1 MKKSIQH
8 KAKKW
13 VIGIL
18 LSPFVLFLLLAVL
31 LYLPPVQN
39 FVVHRVAASLSESTG
54 MNISV
59 SRVRLSFPLDL
70 SVKGVEVIDGR
81 DTIVSASSL
90 YLDVRLKPL
99 FEGRADIDGF
109 SSMMPKLIRSILYQI
124 PTFVEKSDV
133 FRPLH
138 TAWSG
143 HAAW

>member
-13 VIGIL
+13 VIGIF

-70 SVKGVEVIDGR
+70 SVNTDAPYQTGR
-81 DTIVSASSL
+81 PPNGP
-90 YLDVRLKPL
+90 YP
-99 FEGRADIDGF
+99 FQ
-109 SSMMPKLIRSILYQI
+109 P
-124 PTFVEKSDV
+124 
-133 FRPLH
+133 
-138 TAWSG
+138 
-143 HAAW
+143 

>member
-8 KAKKW
+8 KVKKW
-13 VIGIL
+13 VIGIF

-70 SVKGVEVIDGR
+70 SVKGVEVIDGIR
-81 DTIVSASSL
+81 DSHCFRQQSVP
-90 YLDVRLKPL
+90 R
-99 FEGRADIDGF
+99 RA
-109 SSMMPKLIRSILYQI
+109 PQ
-124 PTFVEKSDV
+124 
-133 FRPLH
+133 
-138 TAWSG
+138 TAL
-143 HAAW
+143 

>member
-90 YLDVRLKPL
+90 LPR
-99 FEGRADIDGF
+99 RA
-109 SSMMPKLIRSILYQI
+109 PQ
-124 PTFVEKSDV
+124 
-133 FRPLH
+133 
-138 TAWSG
+138 TAL
-143 HAAW
+143 